1 MKNKKLH
8 IWIALVVI
16 AFFVCL
22 AIFGCGD
29 SIKGIRDMRFG
40 IDIRGGVEA
49 VFEPAGLKT
58 KPTKEQLEMA
68 RDVIETRLDAQN
80 ILDREVTVDEKAGD
94 IIVRFPRKSDEKDFD
109 PETAIQELGEMAE
122 LTFRGEDNTV
132 YVKGSDVSKSQVAVD
147 QQNRYVVELEFTSK
161 GCKEICRCDREACRT
176 DYEDLHG

>member
-80 ILDREVTVDEKAGD
+80 ILDREVTVDEKVGD
-94 IIVRFPRKSDEKDFD
+94 IIVRFPWKSDEKDFD
-109 PETAIQELGEMAE
+109 P
-122 LTFRGEDNTV
+122 D
-132 YVKGSDVSKSQVAVD
+132 
-147 QQNRYVVELEFTSK
+147 
-161 GCKEICRCDREACRT
+161 T
-176 DYEDLHG
+176 DFQDL